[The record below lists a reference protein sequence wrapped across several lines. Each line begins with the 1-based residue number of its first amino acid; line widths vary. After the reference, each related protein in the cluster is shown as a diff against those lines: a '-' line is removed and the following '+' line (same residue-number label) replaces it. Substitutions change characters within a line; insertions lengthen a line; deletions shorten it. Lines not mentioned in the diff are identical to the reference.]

1 MNSALL
7 PSLMAFAII
16 ALDVYILVREVGLYL
31 KSYSKGC
38 GVDYSTDKIHTP
50 EEIFKIIGVEI
61 KEKEHNNSQK
71 DVEEGLG
78 ADAENGAIGLLCVL
92 LIS

>member
-16 ALDVYILVREVGLYL
+16 ALAVYILVREVGLYL

-38 GVDYSTDKIHTP
+38 GVDYSTDKILIVP
-50 EEIFKIIGVEI
+50 MLIYV
-61 KEKEHNNSQK
+61 
-71 DVEEGLG
+71 GLF
-78 ADAENGAIGLLCVL
+78 LL
-92 LIS
+92 LIMK